1 MSEER
6 PIFRPEALEFKN
18 NAWLG
23 KFSVS
28 VPSVLPISLY
38 CAAAVFV
45 ILVMLLFSSYTQ
57 RISVSGYVTY
67 FPSAVEGSFDQYGR
81 VNSVNV
87 TQGSE
92 VQKGDTIATVSSDT
106 VYSQGSVNQALVTS
120 KRSQLSQLD
129 LRERQ
134 RLNEGETERLHLKS
148 KIKVKKNEM
157 VLIKAAKKDEYDRSV
172 ILQKRVRD
180 FVNSSARNLTTAQEK
195 ISYENDYY
203 TSIGNLNSY
212 RIDIAK
218 VESELIELQEA
229 LSSSESREKKDI
241 TDIRQKKAQL
251 YQEIVASS
259 ALVESQIVAP
269 ISGVISSL
277 TVKEGQQVKP
287 GDVAAVVLPL
297 ETETLI
303 EISLPP
309 SALSRVKVGQRVLM
323 RIESKPW
330 EWFGK
335 VQGKVVQKS
344 LSPSSLSTEHRNF
357 NILIK
362 PIDTS
367 LDFPVGVKVEAD
379 ILTNRRSI
387 WEWLLTPM
395 KHSFNRI
402 NSESM

>member
-67 FPSAVEGSFDQYGR
+67 FPSAVEGSFDQHGR

-203 TSIGNLNSY
+203 TSIGKLNSY

-251 YQEIVASS
+251 YQEIVASL